1 MSKYLNWLV
10 KVSGFVALGV
20 GIALLVGTFIVA
32 YGFLKGLL
40 GIQLSGD
47 LITALGDALAP
58 LVETSIRAIFLGIM
72 GWTGSIISRR
82 GVQILNNPLESS
94 STVDEDSKAFG

>member
-1 MSKYLNWLV
+1 MSKYINWSV
-10 KVSGFVALGV
+10 KVSGFAALGV
-20 GIALLVGTFIVA
+20 GMALLVGTFIVA
-32 YGFLKGLL
+32 YGFLQGLL

-58 LVETSIRAIFLGIM
+58 LVETSIRAIFLGLM

-94 STVDEDSKAFG
+94 STVDENSKTFG